1 MATLHWQSP
10 STDTQDCPRC
20 IGVTMNLA
28 LLSLLAFLPILVI
41 GVLLVGL
48 RWPARNAMAVG
59 FVVVVVVA
67 LGVWRAEPLAIVA
80 STIQGLGIALDILY
94 IVFGAL
100 LLLATLNAS
109 GAMSAIRAG
118 FTRVTPDRRVQAI
131 IIAWTFGAFIEGASG
146 FGTPAA
152 VVAPLLLALG
162 FPGMAAVMAGL
173 IIQSTPVTFG
183 ALGTPILVGIRG
195 GLAGTSAEER
205 LVEAGDSLDAF
216 LVEVTH
222 NAALMHAIIGVLIP
236 LFIVARL
243 TKVFGEH
250 RRFSDGLAVW
260 PFALFAGLAFVG
272 PYWLTARF
280 LGPEFPSLF
289 GGLVGLTLVVVAA
302 RTGFLQPAEPWD
314 FGPREGWDAT
324 WMGDLEPDAAAPRQV
339 IGTAR
344 AWSPYVILAGVLVIT
359 RIPEL
364 GVQQV
369 LQSVNP
375 TWLDILGYSGV
386 SASFE
391 FLYLPGFM
399 FLIAVVASYLIHG
412 MSGTEIRT
420 SWATAGRQIVKAAPA
435 MLIAVP
441 LVRIFINS
449 GTAFSSGDLASMP
462 LTLAEGASV
471 AVGGAWPGVAPLIG
485 ALGAFAAGSNTISNI
500 MFAQFQFAT
509 AEAIGASPAV
519 VVAAQAVGGAAGN
532 MITVHN
538 VVAAAATVGLIGREG
553 DLLRKT
559 VIALGY
565 YLLAAGTLA
574 LLLVAGLGA
583 NSGTVMLGLLM
594 AIGAFVLMRAR
605 SERRSTD
612 SGSGTA

>member
-1 MATLHWQSP
+1 
-10 STDTQDCPRC
+10 
-20 IGVTMNLA
+20 MNLA

-41 GVLLVGL
+41 GLLLVGL

-59 FVVVVVVA
+59 FAVVVAVA
-67 LGVWRAEPLAIVA
+67 LGVWGVEPRSIVA

-109 GAMSAIRAG
+109 GAMSSIRAG
-118 FTRVTPDRRVQAI
+118 FTRVSPDRRIQAI

-162 FPGMAAVMAGL
+162 FPAMAAVMAGL

-183 ALGTPILVGIRG
+183 ALGTPILVGVRG

-205 LVEAGDSLDAF
+205 LIATGSSLDAF

-222 NAALMHAIIGVLIP
+222 TAALLHATVGVLIP
-236 LFIVARL
+236 LFIVAML
-243 TKVFGEH
+243 TRFFGAN
-250 RRFSDGLAVW
+250 RRFSEGLAVW
-260 PFALFAGLAFVG
+260 PFAILAGLAFVG

-289 GGLVGLTLVVVAA
+289 GGLVGMAIVVTAA
-302 RTGFLQPAEPWD
+302 RSGFLQPKEPWD
-314 FGPREGWDAT
+314 FAPRDRWEPS
-324 WMGDLEPDAAAPRQV
+324 WMGDLEPDAAAPRQT
-339 IGTAR
+339 IGTVR
-344 AWSPYVILAGVLVIT
+344 AWSPYVILAGVLVLT

-364 GVQQV
+364 GVQSV
-369 LQSVNP
+369 LRSVNP
-375 TWLDILGYSGV
+375 TWTDILGYPGV
-386 SASFE
+386 SAGFE

-399 FLIAVVASYLIHG
+399 FLIAVVASYVIHG
-412 MSGTEIRT
+412 MRASEIRS
-420 SWATAGRQIVKAAPA
+420 SWGTAGRQIVKAAPA

-449 GTAFSSGDLASMP
+449 GTAFSGGDLASMP

-471 AVGGAWPGVAPLIG
+471 AVGGAWPAVAPVIG

-509 AEAIGASPAV
+509 AEAIGATPAV
-519 VVAAQAVGGAAGN
+519 IVAAQAVGGAAGN
-532 MITVHN
+532 MVTVHN

-565 YLLAAGTLA
+565 YLLAAGALA
-574 LLLVAGLGA
+574 MLLVAGIGA
-583 NSGTVMLGLLM
+583 NIGTVLLGLLL
-594 AIGAFVLMRAR
+594 VLGVWVVVAAR
-605 SERRSTD
+605 RERV
-612 SGSGTA
+612 G

>member
-1 MATLHWQSP
+1 
-10 STDTQDCPRC
+10 
-20 IGVTMNLA
+20 MNLA

-41 GVLLVGL
+41 GLLLVGL

-59 FVVVVVVA
+59 FAVVVAVA
-67 LGVWRAEPLAIVA
+67 LGVWGVEPRSIVA

-109 GAMSAIRAG
+109 GAMSSIRAG
-118 FTRVTPDRRVQAI
+118 FTRVSPDRRIQAI

-162 FPGMAAVMAGL
+162 FPAMAAVMAGL

-183 ALGTPILVGIRG
+183 ALGTPILVGVRG

-205 LVEAGDSLDAF
+205 LIATGSSLDAF

-222 NAALMHAIIGVLIP
+222 TAALLHATVGVLIP
-236 LFIVARL
+236 LFIVAML
-243 TKVFGEH
+243 TKFFGAN
-250 RRFSDGLAVW
+250 RRFSEGLAVW
-260 PFALFAGLAFVG
+260 PFAILAGLAFVG

-289 GGLVGLTLVVVAA
+289 GGLVGMAIVVTAA
-302 RTGFLQPAEPWD
+302 RSGFLQPKEPWD
-314 FGPREGWDAT
+314 FAPRDRWEPS
-324 WMGDLEPDAAAPRQV
+324 WMGDLEPDAAAPRQT
-339 IGTAR
+339 IGTVR
-344 AWSPYVILAGVLVIT
+344 AWSPYVILAGVLVLT

-364 GVQQV
+364 GVQSV
-369 LQSVNP
+369 LRSVNP
-375 TWLDILGYSGV
+375 TWTDILGYPGV
-386 SASFE
+386 SAGFE

-399 FLIAVVASYLIHG
+399 FLIAVVASYVIHG
-412 MSGTEIRT
+412 MRASEIRS
-420 SWATAGRQIVKAAPA
+420 SWGTAGRQIVKAAPA

-449 GTAFSSGDLASMP
+449 GTAFSGGDLASMP

-471 AVGGAWPGVAPLIG
+471 AVGGAWPAVAPVIG

-509 AEAIGASPAV
+509 AEAIGATPAV

-532 MITVHN
+532 MVTVHN

-565 YLLAAGTLA
+565 YLLAAGALA
-574 LLLVAGLGA
+574 MLLVAGLGA
-583 NSGTVMLGLLM
+583 NIGTVLLGLLL
-594 AIGAFVLMRAR
+594 VLGVWVVVAAR
-605 SERRSTD
+605 RERV
-612 SGSGTA
+612 G

>member
-1 MATLHWQSP
+1 
-10 STDTQDCPRC
+10 
-20 IGVTMNLA
+20 MNLV

-41 GVLLVGL
+41 GILLVGL
-48 RWPARNAMAVG
+48 RWPARDAMAVG
-59 FVVVVVVA
+59 FIVVVAIA
-67 LGVWRAEPLAIVA
+67 LGVWGVGPRSIVA

-118 FTRVTPDRRVQAI
+118 FTRVSPDRRVQAI

-162 FPGMAAVMAGL
+162 FPALAAVMVGL

-183 ALGTPILVGIRG
+183 ALGTPILVGVRG
-195 GLAGTSAEER
+195 GLAGTSAEES
-205 LVEAGDSLDAF
+205 LIAAGGSLDAF

-222 NAALMHAIIGVLIP
+222 TAATIHAAVGVLIP
-236 LFIVARL
+236 LFIAAML
-243 TKVFGEH
+243 TKFFGEN
-250 RRFSDGLAVW
+250 RRLSEGFAIW
-260 PFALFAGLAFVG
+260 PFAIFAGLAFVG
-272 PYWLTARF
+272 PYWVTARF

-289 GGLVGLTLVVVAA
+289 GGLVGMAIVVTAA
-302 RTGFLQPAEPWD
+302 RSGFLQPKVVWD
-314 FGPREGWDAT
+314 FAPRDRWEPF
-324 WMGDLEPDAAAPRQV
+324 WMGDMEPDRTAPRRA

-344 AWSPYVILAGVLVIT
+344 AWSPYVILAGVLVLT
-359 RIPEL
+359 RIPGL
-364 GVQQV
+364 GLQSV
-369 LQSVNP
+369 LRSVNP
-375 TWLDILGYSGV
+375 TWRDILGHPGV
-386 SASFE
+386 NAGFE

-399 FLIAVVASYLIHG
+399 FLITVVASYFIHG
-412 MSGTEIRT
+412 MRASEIRS
-420 SWATAGRQIVKAAPA
+420 SWLTASRQMVKAAPA

-449 GTAFSSGDLASMP
+449 GTAFIGGDLASMP
-462 LTLAEGASV
+462 LTLAAGASA
-471 AVGGAWPGVAPLIG
+471 AVGGAWPAVAPVIG

-509 AEAIGASPAV
+509 AEAIGASPV
-519 VVAAQAVGGAAGN
+519 VIVAAQAVGGAAGN
-532 MITVHN
+532 MVTVHN

-553 DLLRKT
+553 DLLRRT

-565 YLLAAGTLA
+565 YLLAAGALA
-574 LLLVAGLGA
+574 MLLVAGLGA
-583 NSGTVMLGLLM
+583 NIGTLLLGTLLALGMWALGTV
-594 AIGAFVLMRAR
+594 RR
-605 SERRSTD
+605 ERID
-612 SGSGTA
+612 AAVADG

>member
-1 MATLHWQSP
+1 MDLS
-10 STDTQDCPRC
+10 
-20 IGVTMNLA
+20 
-28 LLSLLAFLPILVI
+28 LLSLLASLPILVI
-41 GVLLVGL
+41 GSLLVGL
-48 RWPARNAMAVG
+48 RWSARDAMAVG
-59 FVVVVVVA
+59 FVVVVAVA
-67 LGVWRAEPLAIVA
+67 LGVWGVEPLALVA

-100 LLLATLNAS
+100 LLLATLDSS
-109 GAMSAIRAG
+109 GAMSSIRAG
-118 FTRVTPDRRVQAI
+118 FMRVSPDRRVQAI

-152 VVAPLLLALG
+152 VVGPLLLALG
-162 FPGMAAVMAGL
+162 FPAMAAVMAGL

-183 ALGTPILVGIRG
+183 ALGTPILVGVRG

-205 LVEAGDSLDAF
+205 LVAAGGSLDSF

-222 NAALMHAIIGVLIP
+222 TAALMHAVVGSLIP
-236 LFIVARL
+236 LFIVAML
-243 TKVFGEH
+243 TRFFGER
-250 RRFSDGLAVW
+250 RRFSEGLEVW

-289 GGLVGLTLVVVAA
+289 GGLLGLAIVVIAA
-302 RTGFLQPAEPWD
+302 RSGFLQPAEPWD
-314 FGPREGWDAT
+314 FGPREGWDAA
-324 WMGDLEPDAAAPRQV
+324 WMGDIEPDAAAPRQV

-359 RIPEL
+359 RIPDL
-364 GVQQV
+364 GVQP
-369 LQSVNP
+369 LLRSVNP
-375 TWLDILGYSGV
+375 TWRDILGYPGV
-386 SASFE
+386 SAGFE
-391 FLYLPGFM
+391 VLYLPGFM
-399 FLIAVVASYLIHG
+399 FLIAVVASYFIHG
-412 MSGTEIRT
+412 MSGTEIRA
-420 SWATAGRQIVKAAPA
+420 SWATAGRQIARAAPA

-449 GTAFSSGDLASMP
+449 GTAFSSGELASMP
-462 LTLAEGASV
+462 LTLAEGASA
-471 AVGGAWPGVAPLIG
+471 AVGGAWPAVAPLIG

-532 MITVHN
+532 MVTVHN

-553 DLLRKT
+553 DLLRRT

-574 LLLVAGLGA
+574 QLLVAGLGA
-583 NSGTVMLGLLM
+583 NVGTGMLGLLL
-594 AIGAFVLMRAR
+594 AVGAVLLLSAR
-605 SERRSTD
+605 REHRSV
-612 SGSGTA
+612 

>member
-1 MATLHWQSP
+1 VSL
-10 STDTQDCPRC
+10 
-20 IGVTMNLA
+20 V
-28 LLSLLAFLPILVI
+28 LLSLLAFLPILTI
-41 GVLLVGL
+41 GILLVGL
-48 RWPARNAMAVG
+48 RWPAKNAMAVG
-59 FVVVVVVA
+59 FFVVVAVA
-67 LGVWRAEPLAIVA
+67 LGVWSVEPLAIVA
-80 STIQGLGIALDILY
+80 STIQGLGIAVQILS

-109 GAMSAIRAG
+109 GAMSSIRAG
-118 FTRVTPDRRVQAI
+118 FTRVSPDRRVQVI

-162 FPGMAAVMAGL
+162 FPAMAAVMAGL

-183 ALGTPILVGIRG
+183 AVGTPILVGVRS
-195 GLAGTSAEER
+195 GLSGTAAEES
-205 LVEAGDSLDAF
+205 LIAAGSSLSEF

-222 NAALMHAIIGVLIP
+222 TAALVHALIGLLIP
-236 LFIVARL
+236 LFIVSMM
-243 TKVFGEH
+243 TKFFGAN
-250 RRFSDGLAVW
+250 RRFSEGFAIW
-260 PFALFAGLAFVG
+260 PFALFSGAAFTA

-280 LGPEFPSLF
+280 LGPEFPSLL
-289 GGLVGLTLVVVAA
+289 GGLIGLAIVVTAA
-302 RTGFLQPAEPWD
+302 RAGFLQPKDGWD
-314 FGPREGWDAT
+314 FAPRDRWDPT
-324 WMGDLEPDAAAPRQV
+324 WMGDLEPDDAAPRQT

-344 AWSPYVILAGVLVIT
+344 AWSPYVILAVVLVLT

-364 GVQQV
+364 GIQAV

-375 TWLDILGYSGV
+375 TWSDILGYAGV
-386 SASFE
+386 SAGLQ

-399 FLIAVVASYLIHG
+399 FLIAVVASYFIHG
-412 MSGTEIRT
+412 MSAGEIKA
-420 SWATAGRQIVKAAPA
+420 SWVTAGRQIVKAAPA

-449 GTAFSSGDLASMP
+449 GTAFTSSDLASMP
-462 LTLAEGASV
+462 LTLAEGAAA
-471 AVGGAWPGVAPLIG
+471 AVGGAWPAVAPAIG

-509 AEAIGASPAV
+509 AEAIGVSPAI
-519 VVAAQAVGGAAGN
+519 VVAVQAVGGAAGN
-532 MITVHN
+532 MVTVHN

-565 YLLAAGTLA
+565 YLLAAGALA
-574 LLLVAGLGA
+574 MLLIAGIGANLGTLLLGA
-583 NSGTVMLGLLM
+583 LAALGLWVAL
-594 AIGAFVLMRAR
+594 AARRQGA
-605 SERRSTD
+605 
-612 SGSGTA
+612 TAAPAH

>member
-1 MATLHWQSP
+1 
-10 STDTQDCPRC
+10 
-20 IGVTMNLA
+20 MNLA
-28 LLSLLAFLPILVI
+28 VLSLLAFLPILVI
-41 GVLLVGL
+41 GILLVGL

-59 FVVVVVVA
+59 FVVVVAVA
-67 LGVWRAEPLAIVA
+67 LGVWGVEPLSIVA

-109 GAMSAIRAG
+109 GAMSSIRAG
-118 FTRVTPDRRVQAI
+118 FTRVSPDRRVQAI

-162 FPGMAAVMAGL
+162 FPAMAAVMAGL

-183 ALGTPILVGIRG
+183 ALGTPILVGVRG
-195 GLAGTSAEER
+195 GLAGTSAEDS
-205 LVEAGDSLDAF
+205 LIAAGSSLDAF

-222 NAALMHAIIGVLIP
+222 TAALLHASVGVLIP
-236 LFIVARL
+236 LFIVAML
-243 TKVFGEH
+243 TKFFGEN
-250 RRFSDGLAVW
+250 RRLSEGLAVW
-260 PFALFAGLAFVG
+260 PFAIFAGFAFVG

-289 GGLVGLTLVVVAA
+289 GGLVGMAIVVTAA
-302 RTGFLQPAEPWD
+302 RAGFLQPKEPWD
-314 FGPREGWDAT
+314 FAPRERWEPH
-324 WMGDLEPDAAAPRQV
+324 WMGDLEPDAAAPRQT

-344 AWSPYVILAGVLVIT
+344 AWSPYVILAGVLVLT

-364 GVQQV
+364 GIQSV
-369 LQSVNP
+369 LRSVNP
-375 TWLDILGYSGV
+375 TWRDILGYPGV
-386 SASFE
+386 NAGFE

-399 FLIAVVASYLIHG
+399 FLIAVVASYAIHG
-412 MSGTEIRT
+412 MQMTEIRN
-420 SWATAGRQIVKAAPA
+420 SWATAGKQLVKAAPA

-449 GTAFSSGDLASMP
+449 GTAFSGGDLASMP
-462 LTLAEGASV
+462 LTLAEGASA
-471 AVGGAWPGVAPLIG
+471 AVGGAWPAVAPIIG

-509 AEAIGASPAV
+509 AEAIGATPAV

-532 MITVHN
+532 MVTVHN

-565 YLLAAGTLA
+565 YLLTAGALA
-574 LLLVAGLGA
+574 MLLVAGVGA
-583 NSGTVMLGLLM
+583 NIGTVLLG
-594 AIGAFVLMRAR
+594 VLVALAAWALVVARRERADALTR
-605 SERRSTD
+605 Q
-612 SGSGTA
+612 G

>member
-1 MATLHWQSP
+1 
-10 STDTQDCPRC
+10 
-20 IGVTMNLA
+20 MNLA

-48 RWPARNAMAVG
+48 RWSARNAMAVG
-59 FVVVVVVA
+59 FVVVVAVA
-67 LGVWRAEPLAIVA
+67 LGVWRVEPLAIVA

-109 GAMSAIRAG
+109 GAMSSIRSG
-118 FTRVTPDRRVQAI
+118 FTRISPDRRVQAI
-131 IIAWTFGAFIEGASG
+131 IIAWTFGAFIEGAAG

-162 FPGMAAVMAGL
+162 FPAMAAVMAGL

-183 ALGTPILVGIRG
+183 ALGTPILVGVRG

-205 LVEAGDSLDAF
+205 LVEAGGSLDAF

-222 NAALMHAIIGVLIP
+222 TAAHMHAAIGLLIP
-236 LFIVARL
+236 LFTVAML
-243 TKVFGEH
+243 TGFFGEH
-250 RRFSDGLAVW
+250 RRFSEGLAVW
-260 PFALFAGLAFVG
+260 PFALFAGLAFVV

-289 GGLVGLTLVVVAA
+289 GGLVGLVIVVGAA
-302 RTGFLQPAEPWD
+302 RIGVLQPAEPWD

-324 WMGDLEPDAAAPRQV
+324 WMGDLEPSDITSRQGM
-339 IGTAR
+339 GTAR

-359 RIPEL
+359 RIPGL

-369 LQSVNP
+369 LRTVDP
-375 TWLDILGYSGV
+375 TWSDILGYPGV
-386 SASFE
+386 SAGFE

-399 FLIAVVASYLIHG
+399 FLVAVVASYLIHG

-420 SWATAGRQIVKAAPA
+420 SWVTAGRQIVKAAPA

-441 LVRIFINS
+441 LVRIFINT
-449 GTAFSSGDLASMP
+449 GTSFGSGDLASMP

-471 AVGGAWPGVAPLIG
+471 AVGGAWPGVAPSIG
-485 ALGAFAAGSNTISNI
+485 ALGSFAAGSNTISNI
-500 MFAQFQFAT
+500 MFAQFQFAA
-509 AEAIGASPAV
+509 AEAIGADPAI
-519 VVAAQAVGGAAGN
+519 VVAALAVGGAAGS
-532 MITVHN
+532 MVTVHN

-559 VIALGY
+559 FIALGY
-565 YLLAAGTLA
+565 YLLAAGALA

-583 NSGTVMLGLLM
+583 NTGTALLGLLL
-594 AIGAFVLMRAR
+594 ALAAGALLRAR
-605 SERRSTD
+605 SERRSSD
-612 SGSGTA
+612 AASGPT

>member
-1 MATLHWQSP
+1 MSL
-10 STDTQDCPRC
+10 
-20 IGVTMNLA
+20 V
-28 LLSLLAFLPILVI
+28 LLSLLAFLPILTI
-41 GVLLVGL
+41 GILLVGL
-48 RWPARNAMAVG
+48 RWPAKNAMAVG
-59 FVVVVVVA
+59 FFVVVAVA
-67 LGVWRAEPLAIVA
+67 LGVWSVEPLAIVA
-80 STIQGLGIALDILY
+80 STIQGLGIAVQILS

-109 GAMSAIRAG
+109 GAMSSIRAG
-118 FTRVTPDRRVQAI
+118 FTRVSPDRRVQVI

-162 FPGMAAVMAGL
+162 FPAMAAVMAGL

-183 ALGTPILVGIRG
+183 AVGTPILVGVRS
-195 GLAGTSAEER
+195 GLSGTAAEES
-205 LVEAGDSLDAF
+205 LIAAGSSLSEF

-222 NAALMHAIIGVLIP
+222 TAALVHALIGLLIP
-236 LFIVARL
+236 LFIVSMM
-243 TKVFGEH
+243 TKFFGAN
-250 RRFSDGLAVW
+250 RRFSEGFAIW
-260 PFALFAGLAFVG
+260 RFALFAGAAFTA

-280 LGPEFPSLF
+280 LGPEFPSLL
-289 GGLVGLTLVVVAA
+289 GGLIGLAIVVTAA
-302 RTGFLQPAEPWD
+302 RAGFLQPKDSWD
-314 FGPREGWDAT
+314 FAPRDRWEPE
-324 WMGDLEPDAAAPRQV
+324 WMGDLEPDDAAPRQS

-344 AWSPYVILAGVLVIT
+344 AWSPYVILAVVLVLT

-364 GVQQV
+364 GIQAV

-375 TWLDILGYSGV
+375 TWSDILGYAGV
-386 SASFE
+386 SAGLQ

-399 FLIAVVASYLIHG
+399 FLIAVVASYFIHG
-412 MSGTEIRT
+412 MSAGEIKA
-420 SWATAGRQIVKAAPA
+420 SWVTAGRQIVKAAPA

-449 GTAFSSGDLASMP
+449 GTAFTSSDLASMP
-462 LTLAEGASV
+462 LTLAEGAAA
-471 AVGGAWPGVAPLIG
+471 AVGGAWPAVAPAIG

-509 AEAIGASPAV
+509 AEAIGVSPAI
-519 VVAAQAVGGAAGN
+519 VVAVQAVGGAAGN
-532 MITVHN
+532 MVTVHN

-565 YLLAAGTLA
+565 YLLAAGALA
-574 LLLVAGLGA
+574 MLLIAGIGANLGTLLLGVLAA
-583 NSGTVMLGLLM
+583 LGLWVAL
-594 AIGAFVLMRAR
+594 AARRQGA
-605 SERRSTD
+605 
-612 SGSGTA
+612 TAAPAH

>member
-1 MATLHWQSP
+1 
-10 STDTQDCPRC
+10 
-20 IGVTMNLA
+20 MNLA
-28 LLSLLAFLPILVI
+28 LLSLLAFLPILTI

-59 FVVVVVVA
+59 FVVVVAVA
-67 LGVWRAEPLAIVA
+67 LLVWNVEPLAVVA
-80 STIQGLGIALDILY
+80 STIQGLGIAFQILY

-109 GAMSAIRAG
+109 GAMSSIRAG
-118 FTRVTPDRRVQAI
+118 FTRVSPDRRVQAI

-162 FPGMAAVMAGL
+162 FPAMAAVMAGL

-183 ALGTPILVGIRG
+183 AVGTPILVGVRS
-195 GLAGTSAEER
+195 GLSGTAAEES
-205 LVEAGDSLDAF
+205 LIAAGSSLPEF

-222 NAALMHAIIGVLIP
+222 TAALVHAIVGLLVP
-236 LFIVARL
+236 LFIVAMM
-243 TKVFGEH
+243 TKFFGAN
-250 RRFSDGLAVW
+250 RRFSEGLAIW
-260 PFALFAGLAFVG
+260 PFALFAGAAFTG

-280 LGPEFPSLF
+280 LGPEFPSLL
-289 GGLVGLTLVVVAA
+289 GGLIGLVIVVSAA
-302 RTGFLQPAEPWD
+302 RTGFLQPKESWD
-314 FGPREGWDAT
+314 FAPRERWEPF
-324 WMGDLEPDAAAPRQV
+324 WMGDLEPDDAKPRQT

-344 AWSPYVILAGVLVIT
+344 AWSPYVVLAVVLVLT

-364 GVQQV
+364 GIQSV

-375 TWLDILGYSGV
+375 TWSNILGYAGV
-386 SASFE
+386 SAGLQ

-412 MSGTEIRT
+412 MSGAEIRS

-462 LTLAEGASV
+462 LTLAEGAAA
-471 AVGGAWPGVAPLIG
+471 AVGGAWPAVAPVIG

-519 VVAAQAVGGAAGN
+519 VVAVQAVGGAAGN
-532 MITVHN
+532 MVTVHN

-559 VIALGY
+559 FIALTY
-565 YLLAAGTLA
+565 YLLAAGALA
-574 LLLVAGLGA
+574 MLLIAGLGA
-583 NSGTVMLGLLM
+583 NLGTLLLGVLVAL
-594 AIGAFVLMRAR
+594 GAWILVAARRERAQ
-605 SERRSTD
+605 TLTVK
-612 SGSGTA
+612 G

>member
-1 MATLHWQSP
+1 MDLP
-10 STDTQDCPRC
+10 
-20 IGVTMNLA
+20 

-41 GVLLVGL
+41 GLLLVGL
-48 RWPARNAMAVG
+48 RWSARNAMAVG

-67 LGVWRAEPLAIVA
+67 LAVWDVEPLAIVA
-80 STIQGLGIALDILY
+80 SVLQGLGIALDILY

-109 GAMSAIRAG
+109 GAMSSIRAG
-118 FTRVTPDRRVQAI
+118 FMRVSPDRRVQAI
-131 IIAWTFGAFIEGASG
+131 IIAWTFGAFVEGASG

-162 FPGMAAVMAGL
+162 FPAMAAVMAGL

-183 ALGTPILVGIRG
+183 ALGTPILVGVRG
-195 GLAGTSAEER
+195 GLAGTAAE
-205 LVEAGDSLDAF
+205 DSLIAAGGSLDGF

-222 NAALMHAIIGVLIP
+222 NAAMIHAAVGVLIP
-236 LFIVARL
+236 LFIVAML
-243 TKVFGEH
+243 TRFFGAE
-250 RRFSDGLAVW
+250 RRFRDGLEIW
-260 PFALFAGLAFVG
+260 PFALLAGLAFVG

-289 GGLVGLTLVVVAA
+289 GGLIGMVIVVTAA
-302 RTGFLQPAEPWD
+302 RSGFLQPAEPWD
-314 FGPREGWDAT
+314 FAPRERWEPSWT
-324 WMGDLEPDAAAPRQV
+324 GDLEPDDAAPRRT

-344 AWSPYVILAGVLVIT
+344 AWSPYVILATVLVLT
-359 RIPEL
+359 RVPQL
-364 GVQQV
+364 GIQSA
-369 LQSVNP
+369 LRSVNP
-375 TWLDILGYSGV
+375 TWRDILGYPGV
-386 SASFE
+386 NAGFE

-399 FLIAVVASYLIHG
+399 FLIAVSASYLIHG
-412 MSGTEIRT
+412 MSGAEIRT
-420 SWATAGRQIVKAAPA
+420 SWATAGKQIVKAAPA

-449 GTAFSSGDLASMP
+449 GTAFSSGELASMP
-462 LTLAEGASV
+462 LTLAAGAS
-471 AVGGAWPGVAPLIG
+471 AAAGGAWPAIAPLIG

-532 MITVHN
+532 MVTVHN

-553 DLLRKT
+553 DLLRRT
-559 VIALGY
+559 AIALGY
-565 YLLAAGTLA
+565 YLVAAGTFA
-574 LLLVAGLGA
+574 MLLVAGPGA
-583 NSGTVMLGLLM
+583 NAATVVLVGLVATVVVMLVRTG
-594 AIGAFVLMRAR
+594 R
-605 SERRSTD
+605 SRPSVAAPTRE
-612 SGSGTA
+612 G

>member
-1 MATLHWQSP
+1 
-10 STDTQDCPRC
+10 
-20 IGVTMNLA
+20 MNLV

-41 GVLLVGL
+41 GILLVGL
-48 RWPARNAMAVG
+48 RWPARDAMAVG
-59 FVVVVVVA
+59 FIVVVAIA
-67 LGVWRAEPLAIVA
+67 LGVWGVGPRSIVA

-118 FTRVTPDRRVQAI
+118 FTRVSPDRRVQAI

-162 FPGMAAVMAGL
+162 FPALAAVMVGL

-183 ALGTPILVGIRG
+183 ALGTPILVGVRG
-195 GLAGTSAEER
+195 GLAGTSAEES
-205 LVEAGDSLDAF
+205 LIAAGGSLDAF

-222 NAALMHAIIGVLIP
+222 TAATIHAAVGVLIP
-236 LFIVARL
+236 LFIAAML
-243 TKVFGEH
+243 TKFFGEN
-250 RRFSDGLAVW
+250 RRLSEGFAIW
-260 PFALFAGLAFVG
+260 PFAIFAGLAFVG
-272 PYWLTARF
+272 PYWVTARF

-289 GGLVGLTLVVVAA
+289 GGLVGMAIVVTAA
-302 RTGFLQPAEPWD
+302 RSGFLQPKVVWD
-314 FGPREGWDAT
+314 FAPRDRWEPF
-324 WMGDLEPDAAAPRQV
+324 WMGDMEPDRTAPRRA

-344 AWSPYVILAGVLVIT
+344 AWSPYVILAGVLVLT
-359 RIPEL
+359 RIPGL
-364 GVQQV
+364 GLQSV
-369 LQSVNP
+369 LRSVNP
-375 TWLDILGYSGV
+375 TWRDILGHPGV
-386 SASFE
+386 NAGFE

-399 FLIAVVASYLIHG
+399 FLITVVASYFIHG
-412 MSGTEIRT
+412 MRASEIRS
-420 SWATAGRQIVKAAPA
+420 SWLTASRQMVKAAPA

-449 GTAFSSGDLASMP
+449 GTAFSGGDLASMP
-462 LTLAEGASV
+462 LTLAAGASA
-471 AVGGAWPGVAPLIG
+471 AVGGAWPAVAPVIG

-509 AEAIGASPAV
+509 AEAIGASPV
-519 VVAAQAVGGAAGN
+519 VIVAAQAVGGAAGN
-532 MITVHN
+532 MVTVHN

-553 DLLRKT
+553 DLLRRT

-565 YLLAAGTLA
+565 YLLAAGALA
-574 LLLVAGLGA
+574 MLLVAGLGA
-583 NSGTVMLGLLM
+583 NIGTLLLGTLLALGMWALGTVRRER
-594 AIGAFVLMRAR
+594 IGAAVA
-605 SERRSTD
+605 D
-612 SGSGTA
+612 G